1 MSLGVS
7 RKDLV
12 MVAVMLSGALLA
24 VLNLTLL
31 SPALPTIMA
40 DLGIERTTAQ
50 WLTSGYSLVE
60 ACVIPLSAYLMGRF
74 PMRKLFIAGMC
85 IFGAGSLL
93 AAFAPAFPF
102 LLAGRMLQATCTGM
116 VMPMVSTVI
125 LLVFPREKRGTAMGM
140 IGLIIGFAPAIG
152 PSLSG
157 LLVDHLGWRALFGV
171 VAALTVVVIALA
183 FAFLKNFGEFRR
195 TSFDVLSV
203 ALSTCGLLC
212 LLYGLSTVSSAS
224 NLALS
229 AVLIVVGAVVVALYA
244 RRQTRLDEPMLHIDI
259 LKTRRYATAVVT
271 IMLLQAALMGLEVL
285 MPLYIQDVRG
295 YSATVSGVAMLPGA
309 LIGAVAGVFAGR
321 LFDRYGVRK
330 VAIPGACVMIAGAF
344 VLTCLGMES
353 HIVMV
358 TAAYTTMALGLQ
370 FITTP
375 LNTWGVNSLDNAM
388 VQHAQPLSNTLN
400 QVAGSFGT
408 ALLVSI
414 SSIATQMTA
423 DQGELASSFNG
434 DHAAFTATFCLLAV
448 AVVVIV
454 ALARDKASDRAAAPA
469 APAETAA
476 VADQAAGDAAAAAA
490 AAGVP
495 ADAVRAA
502 AQLDAPGVPLVSAVM
517 NAEPYYVSADATMN
531 EVVQMLDRFQTSGVP
546 VVDGERKVVGFISD
560 GDIADYLGRH
570 EASIFDPKLNLLNF
584 YDSGEFRYRLDD
596 LLALDVMRVATK
608 HVVSVEAGMPL
619 DRAIRAMSDRHIKKM
634 PVVDGAGRLV
644 GTLSRRDIIHSIVL
658 SDPNLPGPSAS
669 PLAAGAAE

>member
-183 FAFLKNFGEFRR
+183 FAFLKNFGEFRS

-469 APAETAA
+469 APTETAA
-476 VADQAAGDAAAAAA
+476 VTDQAAGGAAAAAA

-546 VVDGERKVVGFISD
+546 VVDGERRVVGFISD

-596 LLALDVMRVATK
+596 LLALDVMRVATR

>member
-469 APAETAA
+469 APAETAV
-476 VADQAAGDAAAAAA
+476 VADQAARGAAAAAA

-546 VVDGERKVVGFISD
+546 VVDGERRVVGFISD

>member
-229 AVLIVVGAVVVALYA
+229 AALIVAGAVVVVLYA
-244 RRQTRLDEPMLHIDI
+244 RRQTHLDEPMLHIDI

-476 VADQAAGDAAAAAA
+476 VADQAAGGAAAAAA

-546 VVDGERKVVGFISD
+546 VVDGEHRVVGFISD

>member
-414 SSIATQMTA
+414 SSIATQITA

-495 ADAVRAA
+495 ADAVCAA

>member
-476 VADQAAGDAAAAAA
+476 VADQAAGGAAAAAA

-502 AQLDAPGVPLVSAVM
+502 AQLDAPGVPLVSTVM

-546 VVDGERKVVGFISD
+546 VVDGERRVVGFISD

>member
-476 VADQAAGDAAAAAA
+476 VTDQAAGGAAAAAA

-546 VVDGERKVVGFISD
+546 VVDGERRVVGFISD

>member
-469 APAETAA
+469 APAETAV
-476 VADQAAGDAAAAAA
+476 VADQAAGGAAAAAA

-546 VVDGERKVVGFISD
+546 VVDGERRVVGFISD

>member
-423 DQGELASSFNG
+423 GQGELASSFNG

-469 APAETAA
+469 APAETAV
-476 VADQAAGDAAAAAA
+476 VADQAARGAAAAAA

-546 VVDGERKVVGFISD
+546 VVDGERRVVGFISD

-608 HVVSVEAGMPL
+608 HVVSVEADMPL

>member
-203 ALSTCGLLC
+203 VLSTCGLLC

-229 AVLIVVGAVVVALYA
+229 AALIVVGAVVVALYA

-309 LIGAVAGVFAGR
+309 LIGAIAGVFAGR

-454 ALARDKASDRAAAPA
+454 ALARDKASDRAAAPVA
-469 APAETAA
+469 SVA
-476 VADQAAGDAAAAAA
+476 VADQAAGGAAAAAA

-546 VVDGERKVVGFISD
+546 VVDGERRVVGFISD

-596 LLALDVMRVATK
+596 LLVLDVMRVATK

>member
-93 AAFAPAFPF
+93 ATFAPAFPF

-448 AVVVIV
+448 AVAVIV

-476 VADQAAGDAAAAAA
+476 VADQAAGGAAAAAA

-546 VVDGERKVVGFISD
+546 VVDGERRVVGFISD

>member
-469 APAETAA
+469 APTETAA
-476 VADQAAGDAAAAAA
+476 VTDQAAGGAAAAAA

-546 VVDGERKVVGFISD
+546 VVDGERRVVGFISD

-596 LLALDVMRVATK
+596 LLALDVMRVATR

>member
-74 PMRKLFIAGMC
+74 PMRRLFIAGMC

-476 VADQAAGDAAAAAA
+476 VADQAVRGAAAAAA

-546 VVDGERKVVGFISD
+546 VVDGERRVVGFISD

>member
-476 VADQAAGDAAAAAA
+476 VADQAAGGAAAAAA

-546 VVDGERKVVGFISD
+546 VVDGERRVVGFISD

>member
-229 AVLIVVGAVVVALYA
+229 AMLIVVGAVVVALYA

-469 APAETAA
+469 APTETAA
-476 VADQAAGDAAAAAA
+476 VTDQAAGGAAAAAA

-546 VVDGERKVVGFISD
+546 VVDGERRVVGFISD

-596 LLALDVMRVATK
+596 LLALDVMRVATR

>member
-414 SSIATQMTA
+414 SSIATQMAA

-476 VADQAAGDAAAAAA
+476 VADQAAGGAAAAAA

-546 VVDGERKVVGFISD
+546 VVDGERRVVGFISD

-596 LLALDVMRVATK
+596 LLALGVMRVATK

>member
-454 ALARDKASDRAAAPA
+454 ALARDKASDRATAPA

-476 VADQAAGDAAAAAA
+476 VADQAAGGAAAAAA

-546 VVDGERKVVGFISD
+546 VVDGERRVVGFISD

>member
-203 ALSTCGLLC
+203 VLSTCGLLC

-469 APAETAA
+469 APTETAA
-476 VADQAAGDAAAAAA
+476 VTDQAAGGAAAAAA

-546 VVDGERKVVGFISD
+546 VVDGERRVVGFISD

-596 LLALDVMRVATK
+596 LLALDVMRVATR

>member
-203 ALSTCGLLC
+203 VLSTCGLLC

-476 VADQAAGDAAAAAA
+476 VADQAVRGAAAVAA

-596 LLALDVMRVATK
+596 LLALDVMRVATR

>member
-203 ALSTCGLLC
+203 VLSTCGLLC

-330 VAIPGACVMIAGAF
+330 VTIPGACVMIAGAF

-469 APAETAA
+469 APTETAA
-476 VADQAAGDAAAAAA
+476 VTDQAAGGAAAAAA

-546 VVDGERKVVGFISD
+546 VVDGERRVVGFISD

-596 LLALDVMRVATK
+596 LLALDVMRVATR

>member
-476 VADQAAGDAAAAAA
+476 VADQAAGGAAAAAA

-517 NAEPYYVSADATMN
+517 NAEPYYVSVDATMN

-546 VVDGERKVVGFISD
+546 VVDGERRVVGFISD

>member
-423 DQGELASSFNG
+423 DQSELASSFNG

-476 VADQAAGDAAAAAA
+476 VADQAAGGAAAAAA

-546 VVDGERKVVGFISD
+546 VVDGERRVVGFISD

>member
-1 MSLGVS
+1 MSLGVL

-203 ALSTCGLLC
+203 VLSTCGLLC

-229 AVLIVVGAVVVALYA
+229 AALIVVGAVVVVLYA
-244 RRQTRLDEPMLHIDI
+244 RRQMHLDEPMLHIDI

-344 VLTCLGMES
+344 VLTCLGIES

-434 DHAAFTATFCLLAV
+434 DHAAFMATFCLLAV

-454 ALARDKASDRAAAPA
+454 ALARDKASDKAAAPA

-476 VADQAAGDAAAAAA
+476 VAGRAAGGAAA
-490 AAGVP
+490 AAGAFV
-495 ADAVRAA
+495 DAERAA

-546 VVDGERKVVGFISD
+546 VVDGERRVVGFISD

>member
-414 SSIATQMTA
+414 STIATQMTA

-476 VADQAAGDAAAAAA
+476 VAGKAAGGAAAAAA

-495 ADAVRAA
+495 ANAVRAA

-546 VVDGERKVVGFISD
+546 VVDGERRVVGFISD

>member
-203 ALSTCGLLC
+203 VLSTCGLLC

-229 AVLIVVGAVVVALYA
+229 AALIVVGAVVVALYA

-344 VLTCLGMES
+344 VLTCLGIES

-423 DQGELASSFNG
+423 DQGELASAFNG

-454 ALARDKASDRAAAPA
+454 ALARDKASDKAAAPA
-469 APAETAA
+469 ASAGTAA
-476 VADQAAGDAAAAAA
+476 VAGQAAGGAAT
-490 AAGVP
+490 AAGAP
-495 ADAVRAA
+495 ADAVRTA

-531 EVVQMLDRFQTSGVP
+531 EVVQMLDQFQTSGVP
-546 VVDGERKVVGFISD
+546 VVDDDRKVVGFISD
-560 GDIADYLGRH
+560 GDLADYLGRH

-608 HVVSVEAGMPL
+608 HVVSVEADMPL

-634 PVVDGAGRLV
+634 PVVDGAGKLV